1 MYRRAKTYGFVLGI
15 AAIVCL
21 VTVNFL
27 GMREE
32 EIAQAHQT
40 DGDYLTSTPTVRLA
54 AFESYLLT
62 LQQFGGG
69 DAIFQGGKG
78 FVRFRIREDG
88 NIVVLVPVSA
98 SIPRVLPVT
107 LARFFVAENHKFH
120 HIRLTH
126 EKRQRIQGMKPL
138 QYATEREVAYPGTA
152 PHFDIETEL

>member
-78 FVRFRIREDG
+78 FVRFP
-88 NIVVLVPVSA
+88 NS
-98 SIPRVLPVT
+98 
-107 LARFFVAENHKFH
+107 
-120 HIRLTH
+120 
-126 EKRQRIQGMKPL
+126 
-138 QYATEREVAYPGTA
+138 
-152 PHFDIETEL
+152 